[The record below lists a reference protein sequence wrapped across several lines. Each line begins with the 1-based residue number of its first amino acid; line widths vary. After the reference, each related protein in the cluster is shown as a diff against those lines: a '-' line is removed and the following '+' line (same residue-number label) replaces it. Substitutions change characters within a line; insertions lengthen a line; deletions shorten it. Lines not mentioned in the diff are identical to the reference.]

1 MLPQNLPTPAVSHTG
16 ARLCQSL
23 RKPKGWF
30 LPAEIQIVR
39 TPRELTA
46 AMEAWKRAG
55 NRVAFVPTMGALHAG
70 HLTLVEV
77 GLCHA
82 DKVAASIFV
91 NPKQFGPTEDL
102 DRYPRDEAGDAAKLA
117 AVGCTLLYAPTVE
130 TMYPPGF
137 ASYVRVAGLPDVL
150 CGAARPG
157 HFDGVATVVSK
168 LLAAARAD
176 VAVFGEKDWQQLAI
190 VRRMALDLDLGT
202 EIIGGAIIRDSDGL
216 ALSSRNLYLTADE
229 RVRALA
235 LPQALAAARAAL
247 LAGGDVATVLAAAR
261 ALMVAAGFARV
272 DYVELVDGERL
283 HSLTSV
289 IPGARLM
296 AAAVMGTTRLID
308 NLAV

>member
-1 MLPQNLPTPAVSHTG
+1 MPRFAHRRAAKSTERPLVTDMLP
-16 ARLCQSL
+16 
-23 RKPKGWF
+23 
-30 LPAEIQIVR
+30 IVR
-39 TPRELTA
+39 TPQALTET
-46 AMEAWKRAG
+46 MEAWKRAG
-55 NRVAFVPTMGALHAG
+55 HRVAFVPTMGALHAG
-70 HLTLVEV
+70 HLALVTE
-77 GLCHA
+77 GLKRA

-102 DRYPRDEAGDAAKLA
+102 DRYPRDEAGDAEKLRA
-117 AVGCTLLYAPTVE
+117 AGCELLYATSVA

-137 ASYVRVAGLPDVL
+137 ASYVRVAALPDLL

-190 VRRMALDLDLGT
+190 IRRMAADLDLGT
-202 EIIGGAIIRDSDGL
+202 QIVGAAIVRDSDGL

-229 RVRALA
+229 RARAVA
-235 LPQALAAARAAL
+235 LPQALAQARAAL
-247 LAGGDVATVLAAAR
+247 RAGGDVGPAMAAAER
-261 ALMVAAGFARV
+261 SIAAAGYARI
-272 DYVELVDGERL
+272 DYFELVDGERL
-283 HSLTSV
+283 TPLRAVT
-289 IPGARLM
+289 PGARLM

>member
-1 MLPQNLPTPAVSHTG
+1 MPEAL
-16 ARLCQSL
+16 
-23 RKPKGWF
+23 
-30 LPAEIQIVR
+30 QIVR
-39 TPRELTA
+39 TPQALTE

-70 HLTLVEV
+70 HLALVSV
-77 GLCHA
+77 GLANA

-102 DRYPRDEAGDAAKLA
+102 DKYPRDEAGDAAKLQA
-117 AVGCTLLYAPTVE
+117 AGCSLLYAPDVA

-137 ASYVRVAGLPDVL
+137 ASYVRVSGLPDVL

-190 VRRMALDLDLGT
+190 VKRMAADLDLVT
-202 EIIGGAIIRDSDGL
+202 RIIGGAIVRDHDGL
-216 ALSSRNLYLTADE
+216 ALSSRNMYLNPAE
-229 RVRALA
+229 RQGALA
-235 LPQALAAARAAL
+235 LPEALAAARAAL
-247 LAGGDVATVLAAAR
+247 LAGRGVAGVLAEAR
-261 ALMVAAGFARV
+261 IHMTDAGFARV
-272 DYVELVDGERL
+272 DYVELVDEEQL
-283 HSLTSV
+283 FALPAV
-289 IPGARLM
+289 APGARLM

-308 NLAV
+308 NLAI

>member
-1 MLPQNLPTPAVSHTG
+1 M
-16 ARLCQSL
+16 
-23 RKPKGWF
+23 
-30 LPAEIQIVR
+30 PAEFHIVR

-70 HLTLVEV
+70 HLALIGV
-77 GLCHA
+77 GLQHA

-117 AVGCTLLYAPTVE
+117 AAGCTLLYAPTVE

-137 ASYVRVAGLPDVL
+137 STYVRVAELPDVL

-157 HFDGVATVVSK
+157 HFDGVATVVAK

-190 VRRMALDLDLGT
+190 IRRMAEDLDLGT
-202 EIIGGAIIRDSDGL
+202 AIVGGAIVRDTDGL
-216 ALSSRNLYLTADE
+216 ALSSRNLYMTADE

-235 LPQALAAARAAL
+235 LPQALQAAHNALVAGGSVAMAL
-247 LAGGDVATVLAAAR
+247 LQAR
-261 ALMVAAGFARV
+261 ALMDAAGFARV

-283 HSLTSV
+283 HALDNP

-308 NLAV
+308 NLAI